1 MSAAVA
7 VAILAGGEGRRIG
20 GGKPL
25 RLLGG
30 QRLIDRALAQARQ
43 WSDLVAI
50 SVRDPAQVE
59 PADAPL
65 LTDGAG
71 IGGPLAGLVSAMT
84 YADSNGCP
92 LLLTI
97 AADTPLLPGNLLERL
112 LAEIGQSRC
121 ALASSGGRIHPVCG
135 LWRTSAVSQVEHYL
149 ATGRTS
155 VRGFAELVGYR
166 SVEWPVG
173 TADPFFN
180 VNSVEELR
188 AAEAML

>member
-7 VAILAGGEGRRIG
+7 AAILAGGEGRRIG

-59 PADAPL
+59 PVDAPL
-65 LTDGAG
+65 LTDEPG

-97 AADTPLLPGNLLERL
+97 AADTPLLPRSLLERL

-149 ATGRTS
+149 ATGRRS
-155 VRGFAELVGYR
+155 VRGFAELLGYR
-166 SVEWPVG
+166 AVEWPIG
-173 TADPFFN
+173 AADPFFN
-180 VNSVEELR
+180 VNSAEELR

>member
-59 PADAPL
+59 PVDAPL
-65 LTDGAG
+65 LTDEPGN
-71 IGGPLAGLVSAMT
+71 GGPLAGLVSAMT
-84 YADSNGCP
+84 HPGSNGCP
-92 LLLTI
+92 QLLTI
-97 AADTPLLPGNLLERL
+97 AADTPLLPRNLLERL
-112 LAEIGQSRC
+112 LAEIGESRC
-121 ALASSGGRIHPVCG
+121 ALASSGGRLHPVCG

-149 ATGRTS
+149 ATGRRS
-155 VRGFAELVGYR
+155 VRGFAELVGYQ
-166 SVEWPVG
+166 SVEWRVD
-173 TADPFFN
+173 AVDPFFN
-180 VNSVEELR
+180 VNSAEELR

>member
-7 VAILAGGEGRRIG
+7 AAILAGGEGRRIG

-50 SVRDPAQVE
+50 CVRDPAQVE
-59 PADAPL
+59 PVDAPL
-65 LTDGAG
+65 LTDESG

-84 YADSNGCP
+84 YAGSNGCP

-97 AADTPLLPGNLLERL
+97 AADTPLLPRNLLERL
-112 LAEIGQSRC
+112 LAEIGEHRC
-121 ALASSGGRIHPVCG
+121 ALASSGDRLHPVCG
-135 LWRTSAVSQVEHYL
+135 LWRTSAVGEVEHYL
-149 ATGRTS
+149 ATGR
-155 VRGFAELVGYR
+155 R
-166 SVEWPVG
+166 
-173 TADPFFN
+173 
-180 VNSVEELR
+180 
-188 AAEAML
+188 